1 MKIKKLLVLVSMLA
15 VMFSFAGCDENY
27 DKPFAYNDR
36 ELISSA
42 MNSFMQYENISEDYV
57 DYYLTSG
64 TEFEKSA
71 VKGIVQTKETDKVG
85 DYEDFSETSYL
96 LSVGAMSIEESGAKI
111 VNGPDYV
118 TVILKNHA
126 ENRDV
131 EISVKYYENNQY
143 FIEYNK
149 IVSANGLETY
159 DDFYEDIL
167 YFESIYGTEN
177 LQMVYQ
183 QYGVSGAGELYQMEI
198 DSVISD
204 LNSRGLY
211 PYYAEEMVVSAVY
224 SKKELVGQAGM
235 NTLIGMGTVFVVLIF
250 ISFIISLFKY
260 LPALFAKKPKV
271 EVEKK
276 AETPKAVATPV
287 AVADNNENLADD
299 SQLVAVITAAIYAY
313 EAQSGNGAVSKDKLV
328 VRSIKRVRK

>member
-15 VMFSFAGCDENY
+15 VMFSLAGCDENY
-27 DKPFAYNDR
+27 DAPFEYNESQIVIDSMYLF
-36 ELISSA
+36 E
-42 MNSFMQYENISEDYV
+42 EYV
-57 DYYLTSG
+57 DVDKKFADYYINYG

-71 VKGIVQTKETDKVG
+71 VKGIVQAKETDKVG
-85 DYEDFSETSYL
+85 NYEDYSTL
-96 LSVGAMSIEESGAKI
+96 LQNVSAESFDISTVDAKVI
-111 VNGPDYV
+111 NGKDYV
-118 TVILKNHA
+118 TVKFINNA
-126 ENRDV
+126 SERDV
-131 EISVKYYENNQY
+131 EISVKFVENAQYY
-143 FIEYNK
+143 IEYDK
-149 IVSANGLETY
+149 LSTDYIASYLEEVLINNIGVTL
-159 DDFYEDIL
+159 DDYVL
-167 YFESIYGTEN
+167 
-177 LQMVYQ
+177 MV
-183 QYGVSGAGELYQMEI
+183 GI
-198 DSVISD
+198 DRAEYIEYTREMM
-204 LNSRGLY
+204 LLEKGIT
-211 PYYAEEMVVSAVY
+211 PYIPEEMVVSAVY
-224 SKKELVGQAGM
+224 SNKELVGQAGM
-235 NTLIGMGTVFVVLIF
+235 NTLIGMGTVFIVLIF